1 MVNDEGLKPL
11 SRRRLLIVGGM
22 GGIVLA
28 ALGLG
33 SLRHRAEVGQNAHGA
48 TGVAP
53 DAKMTVL
60 AFIGA
65 LFGRE
70 LSEQDLAELSDR
82 LNYLLSSAAMFNH
95 ECAVL
100 VQYLD
105 GLARQRGAAT
115 FRSSSA
121 AQKQAMVDKIMQI
134 DPKSI
139 LSRVLSRLS
148 GSERDHYRMRWSIV
162 PQLAWV
168 YRNSGA
174 AWRARGYTRWPGIP
188 GDWHDVLAPGPP
200 YP

>member
-1 MVNDEGLKPL
+1 MVNDGGLKPL
-11 SRRRLLIVGGM
+11 SRRVLIVGGI
-22 GGIVLA
+22 GGVVLA

-33 SLRHRAEVGQNAHGA
+33 SLRHRAEVGQNASGA

-53 DAKMTVL
+53 AAKMTVL

-65 LFGRE
+65 LFGKD
-70 LSEQDLAELSDR
+70 LSEQDLADLSER

-100 VQYLD
+100 AQHLD
-105 GLARQRGAAT
+105 GLALRRGATA

-121 AQKQAMVDKIMQI
+121 AQKQAIVDKIMQI
-134 DPKSI
+134 DSKSI

-148 GSERDHYRMRWSIV
+148 GSERDYYRMRWSIV
-162 PQLAWV
+162 PQLAWI

-188 GDWHDVLAPGPP
+188 GDWRDVLAPGPP